1 MNDLKKI
8 KLGEILTESKVEA
21 IDSSADKRI
30 RVLLGVRGVVNR
42 PIMKETSGATK
53 YYLRKKGQFIYGKQ
67 NMHKGAFGIVPENLD
82 GYSSS
87 SDLPA
92 FDIHKSCLPEWIIY
106 FLRQNNFYLSLVDIA
121 KGAATKRIQPKTLF
135 DVEIPL
141 PSLDIQASLINN
153 FIFKEEKHKK
163 ILSEISIQKDLLFQ
177 LKQSILQEAI
187 QGKLS
192 KNWRE
197 ENQNIEPASV
207 LLERVKAEKEQLI
220 ADKKIKKEK
229 TLPSIKK
236 EEIPF
241 ELPDKWVWCRLGAI
255 SIYING
261 KGFRSSD
268 FQKNNGIK
276 CIKITNA
283 GVGKIIPTDDTL
295 PLHFKEKYSDFLVYK
310 NDIVIALTRPY
321 ISEVLK
327 VSLCSTEYNESLLN
341 QRVATIKALFNT
353 NKYIYNFLR
362 TNFVLNGYKAE
373 FESKGQQP
381 NLKTEHITNLLL
393 PLPPIDEQIE
403 IVKKIESLMQKCDQ
417 LEEEIKKS
425 ESNAE
430 MLMQSV
436 LKESFN
442 NQ

>member
-1 MNDLKKI
+1 MA
-8 KLGEILTESKVEA
+8 KLGEYIEKIHIPFSNHETDEILKPY
-21 IDSSADKRI
+21 
-30 RVLLGVRGVVNR
+30 GVSNVN
-42 PIMKETSGATK
+42 
-53 YYLRKKGQFIYGKQ
+53 
-67 NMHKGAFGIVPENLD
+67 GIVKTD
-82 GYSSS
+82 HVRS
-87 SDLPA
+87 SDLSKYLIIKPNYFAYNPYRINVGSIGLTPSNIMGLVSPA
-92 FDIHKSCLPEWIIY
+92 YIVFKTKEDLLIPELLLKILKS
-106 FLRQNNFYLSLVDIA
+106 
-121 KGAATKRIQPKTLF
+121 KHGLF
-135 DVEIPL
+135 
-141 PSLDIQASLINN
+141 LINKFSRGTVRKALRFDDLCDMDIN
-153 FIFKEEKHKK
+153 IPSYNEQDK
-163 ILSEISIQKDLLFQ
+163 ILKKMVKFDEVNSYISNELTNQRNLRSKLN
-177 LKQSILQEAI
+177 QSILQDAI
-187 QGKLS
+187 QGHLTKD
-192 KNWRE
+192 WRE

-261 KGFRSSD
+261 RGFRSSD

-321 ISEVLK
+321 ISEGLK

-381 NLKTEHITNLLL
+381 NLKSEHITNLLL

-436 LKESFN
+436 LKESLLLA
-442 NQ
+442 